1 MAATVKKNRIC
12 VSIAAPSVDAALA
25 AAKKAAELADVI
37 EIRLDSLSVPSVRP
51 FVDGVPKPL
60 LFTCRPKWEGG
71 QYEGEEA
78 ARIDLL
84 VEAVRAG
91 AAYVDIELR
100 AEEDSRRRL
109 LDAAKGS
116 ECRVIVSWH
125 DFKVTASAQGLG
137 KVFQQMYRSG
147 AHVGKIVTTAR
158 EYRDVLRVLNLQD
171 EAAEMEF
178 PLIAFCMGPVGV
190 ISRVATCGLGGYMT
204 YAAPDGGAATAPGQ
218 LPVATLHRMLS
229 ELAHAG

>member
-1 MAATVKKNRIC
+1 MTGTTLNNRIC
-12 VSIAAPSVDAALA
+12 VSIADPSVDTALA
-25 AAKKAAELADVI
+25 AARKAAESADVI
-37 EIRLDSLSVPSVRP
+37 EIRLDSLTVPAVQP
-51 FVDGVPKPL
+51 FIDGVSKPL
-60 LFTCRPKWEGG
+60 LFTCRPQWEGG
-71 QYEGEEA
+71 QYDGEEV

-116 ECRVIVSWH
+116 ACRVIVSWH
-125 DFKVTASAQGLG
+125 DFKVTASEQGLG

-147 AHVGKIVTTAR
+147 ADIGKIVTTAR

-204 YAAPDGGAATAPGQ
+204 YASPDAGAATAPGQ
-218 LPVATLHRMLS
+218 ISVAVLRRMLT